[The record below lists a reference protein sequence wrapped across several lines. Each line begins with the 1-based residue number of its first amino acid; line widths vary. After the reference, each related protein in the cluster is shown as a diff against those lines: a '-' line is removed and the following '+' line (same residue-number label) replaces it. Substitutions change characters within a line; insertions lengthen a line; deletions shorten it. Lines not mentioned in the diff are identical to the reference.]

1 MSTRGD
7 DRSYKV
13 VYSSRTRDEVDE
25 RIPARK
31 PRRDYDYDDE
41 YRVEKS
47 YSRDYRD
54 DGIEID
60 RRSRTSDTRTQLPPP
75 VGATKTT
82 YEIGRDRN
90 AESYVKRSNAV
101 IIDRPRDNG
110 RYEYEIL
117 RPERR
122 NDGAYV
128 FDLDRRHSRDYQID
142 VDSRAYERPPRSRYG
157 DPPLTVSKKVDDVL
171 VSETT
176 RGGGRDRTVRDVRY
190 KDVQV
195 TEEIDGDT
203 RSSRR
208 GRSSDAYVDDVAPPR
223 RLRSAMRGRNN
234 SPPSLMERRREHSVG
249 FYRDQISHHDAS
261 EGRHERPGAEA
272 HLAGRYLVGNGEFE
286 DDVYAAAYTRR
297 NRSRSRSR
305 GRYGPQRSDP
315 RLHEYDEEDDQR
327 RTYTE
332 ETMRRY
338 EYEDEQR
345 PRYPPQR
352 AHSRRRHHRHHHR
365 GDDRDEDRD
374 DDSYSEYEVVKRTT
388 KEYYR

>member
-13 VYSSRTRDEVDE
+13 VYATRTRDDLDE

-31 PRRDYDYDDE
+31 PRREYDYDDE

-60 RRSRTSDTRTQLPPP
+60 RRSRASDSRTHLPPP

-82 YEIGRDRN
+82 YEVARDRN
-90 AESYVKRSNAV
+90 SDSYVKRSNAV
-101 IIDRPRDNG
+101 IIDRPRDHG

-117 RPERR
+117 RPDRR
-122 NDGAYV
+122 DDGAYV
-128 FDLDRRHSRDYQID
+128 FDLDGGRSRDYLID
-142 VDSRAYERPPRSRYG
+142 ADSKGHERRPRSRYG
-157 DPPLTVSKKVDDVL
+157 DPPLATSKKVDDVFMYE
-171 VSETT
+171 SI

-195 TEEIDGDT
+195 TEEVDDDA
-203 RSSRR
+203 RYSRR
-208 GRSSDAYVDDVAPPR
+208 GRTADAYVDDIAPPK

-234 SPPSLMERRREHSVG
+234 SPPSLVERRSEHSVG

-261 EGRHERPGAEA
+261 ESKHERPGAEA
-272 HLAGRYLVGNGEFE
+272 HLAGRFLVGNGEFE
-286 DDVYAAAYTRR
+286 DDVYAAGYTRR

-315 RLHEYDEEDDQR
+315 RLHQYEEEDDER

-332 ETMRRY
+332 ETMRQY

-352 AHSRRRHHRHHHR
+352 SHSRRRHHRHH
-365 GDDRDEDRD
+365 RD
-374 DDSYSEYEVVKRTT
+374 DDRSSYSEYDTEVVKKTT

>member
-13 VYSSRTRDEVDE
+13 VYSSRTRDEYDE
-25 RIPARK
+25 RIPSRK

-41 YRVEKS
+41 HRVEKS

-54 DGIEID
+54 DRIEID
-60 RRSRTSDTRTQLPPP
+60 RRSKTSDTRTQLPPSSST
-75 VGATKTT
+75 TKTT

-90 AESYVKRSNAV
+90 SEAYVKRSNAV
-101 IIDRPRDNG
+101 VIDRPHDHG

-122 NDGAYV
+122 EDGTYV
-128 FDLDRRHSRDYQID
+128 VDLGGGRSHDYVVD
-142 VDSRAYERPPRSRYG
+142 VDSRGYDRPPRSRYG
-157 DPPLTVSKKVDDVL
+157 DLPATASKRVDDVL
-171 VSETT
+171 TYEITQ
-176 RGGGRDRTVRDVRY
+176 GGVHDRTVRDVRY

-195 TEEIDGDT
+195 TEEIDNDS
-203 RSSRR
+203 RYNRR
-208 GRSSDAYVDDVAPPR
+208 GRTSEAYVDDIAPPK

-234 SPPSLMERRREHSVG
+234 SPPSLVERRSEHNVG

-261 EGRHERPGAEA
+261 ESRHERPGAEA
-272 HLAGRYLVGNGEFE
+272 HLAGRYLVGNGEYE
-286 DDVYAAAYTRR
+286 DEVYAAGYTRR

-315 RLHEYDEEDDQR
+315 RLHEHDEYDEER

-332 ETMRRY
+332 ETMRQY

-345 PRYPPQR
+345 PYPPQR
-352 AHSRRRHHRHHHR
+352 SHSRRRHHRHHR
-365 GDDRDEDRD
+365 RDDDR
-374 DDSYSEYEVVKRTT
+374 DSYSEYDTEVVKRTT